1 MNVGTHKYRDQ
12 LVNDNGWIDG
22 WINGWLGRWIH
33 GWIGGWMTGL
43 TNRWRKRGKMV
54 VRDGPIDPHMLEL
67 SFILGIS
74 LNVPNITHNL
84 TKL

>member
-1 MNVGTHKYRDQ
+1 
-12 LVNDNGWIDG
+12 
-22 WINGWLGRWIH
+22 
-33 GWIGGWMTGL
+33 MTGL